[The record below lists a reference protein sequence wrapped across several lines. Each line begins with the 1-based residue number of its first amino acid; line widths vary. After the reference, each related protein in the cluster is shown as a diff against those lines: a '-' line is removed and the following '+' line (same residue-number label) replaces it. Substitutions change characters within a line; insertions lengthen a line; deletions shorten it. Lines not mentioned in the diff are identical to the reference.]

1 LLLTAAWP
9 DPELSAR
16 TFTRSWRGGNNV
28 PLEMAFHELSVQLR
42 KLRDT
47 FLGVRLTVVEDKPPR
62 DEVAL
67 VDRFGDAVED
77 IVGWLEEALAA
88 AVEGEQAV
96 GNPPDMYR
104 TRSALTAC
112 QARFNRLAQQFAYDL
127 ISYERIDD
135 LTKFG
140 RKRGGEWRRW
150 ASTVRESLEQ
160 CRQPL
165 QETGQALFMCW
176 QELADR
182 LGMSSVAVQNTVIG
196 QQIAAPELAG
206 RETAHG
212 GIT

>member
-1 LLLTAAWP
+1 
-9 DPELSAR
+9 
-16 TFTRSWRGGNNV
+16 V

-77 IVGWLEEALAA
+77 IVGWIEEALAA
-88 AVEGEQAV
+88 AIEGEQAV
-96 GNPPDMYR
+96 ANPLDMYR
-104 TRSALTAC
+104 TRTALTTC
-112 QARFNRLAQQFAYDL
+112 QERFNRLAQQFASDL
-127 ISYERIDD
+127 VSYERIDD
-135 LTKFG
+135 LIKFG
-140 RKRGGEWRRW
+140 RRRGGEWRRW
-150 ASTVRESLEQ
+150 ANTVRESLEQ

-165 QETGQALFMCW
+165 HEVSHSLFMCW

-196 QQIAAPELAG
+196 QQIGAPELAG
-206 RETAHG
+206 REIAHQ